1 MSAAERNATDL
12 RKLMQDVHGVF
23 LTVDEAVAKCGPV
36 IDLSIQEIHL
46 LEWLGDDGPRMM
58 RELAEFLRLAV
69 NSVTTVVDRLEQR
82 GLVRRQRSE
91 EDRRIVRV
99 ELTDVGRS
107 TYDELSENKLA
118 FLRAMLEA
126 LSPEEQE
133 IFLVL
138 FRKIARVGRRRLE
151 QALHGPS

>member
-1 MSAAERNATDL
+1 MSAVERNATDL

-23 LTVDEAVAKCGPV
+23 LTVDEAVAKCAPV

-46 LEWLGDDGPRMM
+46 LEWLGDEGPRMM

-82 GLVRRQRSE
+82 GLARRQRSE

-99 ELTDVGRS
+99 ELTDVGQS
-107 TYDELSENKLA
+107 TYNELSENKLA

-151 QALHGPS
+151 QVLHGTS

>member
-36 IDLSIQEIHL
+36 IDLSIQEVHL

-151 QALHGPS
+151 QALHGSS

>member
-138 FRKIARVGRRRLE
+138 FRKIARVGRSRLE
-151 QALHGPS
+151 QALHGSS